1 MRAKRVFLIVL
12 DSLGAG
18 EAPDAAAFGDLG
30 AHTLRSIH
38 ATGTL
43 RIPTLQRF
51 GIGNIEGLAFLGAA
65 AHPTAAYGKMQERS
79 AGKDTTIGHWEI
91 AGHISPRPMP
101 TFPHGFP
108 ADLLERF
115 TELTGRGV
123 LCNLPYS
130 GTDVIRDYGEEHLR
144 TGKLIVYTSADSVFQ
159 IAAHEELVPPEA
171 LYAICR
177 QARELLTG
185 DYAVGRVIARP
196 FVGHNAADFVRV
208 SADRRDFSLKPPVP
222 VLPDVLKAAGYD
234 VLSVGKIIDIF
245 AGRGFTESFRT
256 HGNDEGMAVTSLL
269 AKRDFH
275 GLCFVNLVDF
285 DMLYGHRNDAMGY
298 AAALNR
304 FDAWLADFL
313 PSMREDDVL
322 LLTAD
327 HGCDPGDTG
336 TDHTREY
343 VPLLV
348 AGKSVHPVPLGV
360 RNGFSDV
367 AESVLGMLG
376 AGGSFGAVDLS
387 REVLDNA

>member
-1 MRAKRVFLIVL
+1 MTAKRVFLIVL

-18 EAPDAAAFGDLG
+18 EAPDAAAFGDTG
-30 AHTLRSIH
+30 AHTLRSIFR
-38 ATGTL
+38 TGML
-43 RIPTLQRF
+43 RIPTLQRL
-51 GIGNIEGLAFLGAA
+51 GIGNIAGLDFLGEVSRPA
-65 AHPTAAYGKMQERS
+65 AAYGKMRERS

-91 AGHISPRPMP
+91 AGHVSPRPMP

-108 ADLLERF
+108 SDLLDRF
-115 TELTGRGV
+115 RALTGRGV

-144 TGKLIVYTSADSVFQ
+144 TGDLIVYTSADSVFQ
-159 IAAHEELVPPEA
+159 IAAHEDLVPPEE

-177 QARELLTG
+177 RARELLTG

-196 FVGHNAADFVRV
+196 FVGHSAVDFTRV
-208 SADRRDFSLKPPVP
+208 SADRRDFSLEPPVP
-222 VLPDVLKAAGYD
+222 VLPDVLKGAGYD

-245 AGRGFTESFRT
+245 AGRGFTEFYRT
-256 HGNDEGMAVTSLL
+256 HGNDDGMAVTAEL
-269 AKRDFH
+269 AGRDFR

-285 DMLYGHRNDAMGY
+285 DMLYGHRNDAPGY

-313 PSMREDDVL
+313 PRMRADDVL

-327 HGCDPGDTG
+327 HGCDPGDIS

-348 AGKSVHPVPLGV
+348 AGPGVHPISLGV
-360 RNGFSDV
+360 RDGFSDV
-367 AESVLGMLG
+367 AESVLGLLG
-376 AGGSFGAVDLS
+376 AGGTFGASDFS
-387 REVLDNA
+387 REVLG